1 MYNHRVSSKAFSLT
15 FTQWRHRRRQAIEA
29 WTVLTPSLL
38 YYTLFFAFPVLTTII
53 LSFTR
58 WSGMSGGPEWV
69 GLTNYRR
76 YLTSTIY
83 LQVIG
88 NTLVFAVVILAI
100 QMLLAVSVALLL
112 NRKIR
117 GRGVFRAAWYIPS
130 LTSPVVMALIALTM
144 ISPVDGV
151 INTLLKQANLPP
163 VIIYLRVELMWLVII
178 IYSVW
183 RGVGSGV
190 ILYLAAL
197 QGIHPELY
205 EAARVDGASP
215 FQILHSI
222 TLPLRKPVTI
232 FVLVTGIIGSAQIF
246 EAVLFLSR
254 GGPGNQTN
262 VLMLQIY
269 QDIFTNADMGMAG
282 AGSVILGILLIA
294 FSIANLRVMNCG
306 YSGT

>member
-1 MYNHRVSSKAFSLT
+1 
-15 FTQWRHRRRQAIEA
+15 
-29 WTVLTPSLL
+29 
-38 YYTLFFAFPVLTTII
+38 
-53 LSFTR
+53 
-58 WSGMSGGPEWV
+58 MSGGPEWV

-222 TLPLRKPVTI
+222 TLPLLKPVTI

>member
-1 MYNHRVSSKAFSLT
+1 MYNQRVSSKATSFS
-15 FTQWRHRRRQAIEA
+15 FTQWRHRSRQTIEA
-29 WTVLTPSLL
+29 WTILTPSLL
-38 YYTLFFAFPVLTTII
+38 YYTLFFAFPVLTTIL

-58 WSGMSGGPEWV
+58 WSGMSGGPEWI
-69 GLTNYRR
+69 GLANYRR
-76 YLTSTIY
+76 YLTNTVY
-83 LQVIG
+83 LQTIT
-88 NTLVFAVVILAI
+88 NTLAFAVIILAI
-100 QMLLAVSVALLL
+100 QMLFAVTVALLL

-117 GRGVFRAAWYIPS
+117 GRGIYRAAWYIPS

-163 VIIYLRVELMWLVII
+163 IIFYLRVELMWLVII

-183 RGVGSGV
+183 RSVGSGV

-215 FQILHSI
+215 FQILRGI
-222 TLPLRKPVTI
+222 TIPLLKPVTI

-246 EAVLFLSR
+246 EAVLFLSK

-282 AGSVILGILLIA
+282 AGSVILGLLLIA
-294 FSIANLRVMNCG
+294 FSIVNLRTMNRG
-306 YSGT
+306 YTGT